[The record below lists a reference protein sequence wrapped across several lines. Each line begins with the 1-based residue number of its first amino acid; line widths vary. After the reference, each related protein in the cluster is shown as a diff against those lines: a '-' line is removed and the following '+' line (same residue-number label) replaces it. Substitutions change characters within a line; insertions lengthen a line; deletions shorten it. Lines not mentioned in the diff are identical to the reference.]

1 MNNRIKEFKIIA
13 WDYACG
19 KIPPNALGQNNHE
32 DYFAEKFAE
41 LLIREC
47 IDVAN
52 SHFESKDTG
61 YPGDRIQ
68 EHFGIK
74 S

>member
-1 MNNRIKEFKIIA
+1 MISEQIRNLIKECTVYEKLHGFYSEEYI
-13 WDYACG
+13 
-19 KIPPNALGQNNHE
+19 
-32 DYFAEKFAE
+32 YFNKEKFAE

-52 SHFESKDTG
+52 SHFESKVPG